1 MGRTLACMVP
11 PAKPAEAAEIKL
23 AQIRAI
29 TDAALAHMSVGEVLE
44 ELLGRVREILAVD
57 TAVVLLLDQSG
68 RQLVAAAA
76 RGIEEEVYQ
85 GVRVPVGKGFA
96 GRVAERRE
104 PIIIESVGAVDVA
117 NPLLV
122 RRGLR
127 TLLGVP
133 LVAGGTLIG
142 VLHVGVLRPHRF
154 TDDDVEFLRMAADRI
169 ALTARSLMT
178 DTERSAA
185 LELQRSLVP
194 SALPDVP
201 GVEMAA
207 RYSPGRARVGGD
219 WYDVFTLPTG
229 ELGVVMGDVAGH
241 GLKAAVIMGRMRSA
255 LRSYAL
261 ESSDPAE
268 VLHKL
273 DRKMQ
278 HFEPGAMATVLYAMC
293 EPGMARVRLSSAGH
307 MPPVLALP
315 GKHALS
321 LEPRMTPDLV
331 IGADVAVPRH
341 TTTLEIPPGG
351 LLCLYTDGLVE
362 RRDSAIDV
370 GIKTLCQAVRAEQPE
385 AVCAAAMA
393 ALVGREPM
401 QDDVA
406 LLVLRRVR

>member
-1 MGRTLACMVP
+1 MVSSAE
-11 PAKPAEAAEIKL
+11 PADAAEIKL

-29 TDAALAHMSVGEVLE
+29 TDAALAHMSAGVVLE
-44 ELLGRVREILAVD
+44 ELLGRVREILDVD

-68 RQLVAAAA
+68 RQLIATAAD
-76 RGIEEEVYQ
+76 GIEEEVHQ
-85 GVRVPVGKGFA
+85 GARVPVGEGFA

-104 PIIIESVGAVDVA
+104 AMIIEDAAQAEVA
-117 NPLLV
+117 DPLLV
-122 RRGLR
+122 HRGLR

-133 LVAGGTLIG
+133 LVAGGRLIG
-142 VLHVGVLRPHRF
+142 VLHVGTLRSHRF

-169 ALTARSLMT
+169 ALTARTLMT
-178 DTERSAA
+178 ESERTAA

-194 SALPDVP
+194 SALPDIE

-207 RYSPGRARVGGD
+207 RYSPGRAWVGGD

-261 ESSDPAE
+261 ESSDPAV

-278 HFEPGAMATVLYAMC
+278 HFEPGAMATIVYAVFD
-293 EPGMARVRLSSAGH
+293 PGMERVRLSSAGH
-307 MPPVLALP
+307 MPPVFARP
-315 GKHALS
+315 GERTVS
-321 LEPRMTPDLV
+321 LESRMRPDLV
-331 IGADVAVPRH
+331 IGADDTVPRH
-341 TTTLEIPPGG
+341 TATLEIPPGG

-362 RRDSAIDV
+362 RRKSSIDV
-370 GIKTLCQAVRAEQPE
+370 GIKVLCQSVRAERPE
-385 AVCAAAMA
+385 AVCAAAME
-393 ALVGREPM
+393 ALIGREPL

-406 LLVLRRVR
+406 LLVLRRSLSGR